1 MKRFL
6 KQYTHKKLFLTMGM
20 GREGKAS
27 PVRPTRLVRTHP
39 RCLVLRPTKL
49 GKLTE
54 FLFVLVNI
62 KGLLL
67 QLPTYGAFSVDRT
80 HL

>member
-1 MKRFL
+1 M
-6 KQYTHKKLFLTMGM
+6 
-20 GREGKAS
+20 
-27 PVRPTRLVRTHP
+27 RPMRLVRTHP

-67 QLPTYGAFSVDRT
+67 QLPTYGAFIVERT

>member
-54 FLFVLVNI
+54 FLFVLV
-62 KGLLL
+62 KVAEHSFAGG
-67 QLPTYGAFSVDRT
+67 QR
-80 HL
+80 

>member
-1 MKRFL
+1 
-6 KQYTHKKLFLTMGM
+6 MGM

-27 PVRPTRLVRTHP
+27 RVRPKRFVRTHP
-39 RCLVLRPTKL
+39 RCVLLRPTKL

-67 QLPTYGAFSVDRT
+67 PLLT
-80 HL
+80 